1 MTELEQ
7 IGAGFVSNSRS
18 QWAALV
24 GLARK
29 VSPAGRDDLARTL
42 ATAAGVGKS
51 TLARKLRA
59 IHEAMK
65 AGLNDDKLIEMGQS
79 AVMAKFVKD
88 KRAERT
94 EDQVVLKWM
103 IASDL
108 RRAVQEEV
116 WRVAQVLGLKTSDEF
131 WSFLHSVMVAW
142 TKEEILHLAGEG
154 QLPKKAK
161 AADAPTAG

>member
-18 QWAALV
+18 QWAHLV
-24 GLARK
+24 RLART

-42 ATAAGVGKS
+42 AHAAGVGKT

-88 KRAERT
+88 KRAERS
-94 EDQVVLKWM
+94 EDQVVMKWM
-103 IASDL
+103 VASDL
-108 RRAVQEEV
+108 KYAVQEEV
-116 WRVAQVLGLKTSDEF
+116 WRIAQILGLKTSDEL
-131 WSFLHSVMVAW
+131 WTFLHSVLVGW
-142 TKEEILHLAGEG
+142 STEEIKHLAGEAKG
-154 QLPKKAK
+154 MLP
-161 AADAPTAG
+161 

>member
-1 MTELEQ
+1 VTELEQ

-18 QWAALV
+18 QWSNLV
-24 GLARK
+24 HLARK

-88 KRAERT
+88 KRAERSD
-94 EDQVVLKWM
+94 EQVVLKWLV
-103 IASDL
+103 APDL
-108 RRAVQEEV
+108 KLVVQEEV
-116 WRVAQVLGLKTSDEF
+116 WRIAQVLGLKTSDEF
-131 WSFLHSVMVAW
+131 WEWMHSVMVGWSEA
-142 TKEEILHLAGEG
+142 EILHFAGNPRAEH
-154 QLPKKAK
+154 
-161 AADAPTAG
+161 APRGR